1 MVSLRETFNKQLE
14 KIRNETL
21 LLGSMVEQAML
32 FSVQTLLAHDIRGAR
47 ITQENDLQIN
57 EKRFAIEN
65 AILITMATQQPMA
78 HDLRLLASLLE
89 IATELERMGD
99 YAKGIGKVTRLLG
112 DDTSLKLPADD
123 LEKMVQLA
131 VSMLHQGLIAF
142 IEEDVEKARQIP
154 KQDDEVDALYN
165 KISRFAIDQ
174 MMNNRDLIDHANYL
188 MWVAHNIERM
198 SDRVVNICERTV
210 FTATGELMEIDSSDD
225 ESDDTSPVEG
235 VE

>member
-1 MVSLRETFNKQLE
+1 MKGSGMVSLRETFNKQLE

-123 LEKMVQLA
+123 LEK
-131 VSMLHQGLIAF
+131 
-142 IEEDVEKARQIP
+142 IP
-154 KQDDEVDALYN
+154 TIYSLGRKKEV
-165 KISRFAIDQ
+165 F
-174 MMNNRDLIDHANYL
+174 
-188 MWVAHNIERM
+188 
-198 SDRVVNICERTV
+198 
-210 FTATGELMEIDSSDD
+210 
-225 ESDDTSPVEG
+225 
-235 VE
+235 

>member
-142 IEEDVEKARQIP
+142 IEEDVEKARLIP